1 MKLSN
6 LPKINKKRKKI
17 IGRGLGSGKGK
28 TGGKGTKGQNVR
40 GKIPITHSHYEGGQR
55 PIFKRL
61 PYKRGKGN
69 SKISKKPICI
79 NLKVLNLLP
88 KGSIVDLESLIKFGI
103 VDKEDALR
111 FGVKVL
117 GDGQLNFPLEIKL
130 PMSKRALQK
139 VAKIKD
145 KPNS

>member
-40 GKIPITHSHYEGGQR
+40 GKIPITHPHYEGGQR

-69 SKISKKPICI
+69 SKISKKPIVI

-103 VDKEDALR
+103 VDKEDAVR
-111 FGVKVL
+111 FWVKVL

-145 KPNS
+145 KSNS

>member
-40 GKIPITHSHYEGGQR
+40 GKIPITHSNYEGGQR

-61 PYKRGKGN
+61 T
-69 SKISKKPICI
+69 
-79 NLKVLNLLP
+79 
-88 KGSIVDLESLIKFGI
+88 
-103 VDKEDALR
+103 
-111 FGVKVL
+111 
-117 GDGQLNFPLEIKL
+117 
-130 PMSKRALQK
+130 
-139 VAKIKD
+139 
-145 KPNS
+145 